1 VVAGRGGSGRKGSG
15 GGDNRVMFC
24 VCVAEQVRIT
34 VCLLRFGVN
43 GSFYLNAK
51 KISVCSLVQNCTSLC
66 ASSVHI
72 CASSVHICACATV
85 LRCTF
90 LCKGCALY
98 MGMEE
103 FVNFILCASE
113 LHKNVQRRTLA
124 HFCATRMHN
133 CASFTCTHLV
143 QATYAAS
150 DWDLFVVRDRPRA
163 VHVSSLRNEKSHSVS
178 RQASGP

>member
-1 VVAGRGGSGRKGSG
+1 MPKNSAYVAWYRT
-15 GGDNRVMFC
+15 VQ
-24 VCVAEQVRIT
+24 VCVQVPCT
-34 VCLLRFGVN
+34 F
-43 GSFYLNAK
+43 
-51 KISVCSLVQNCTSLC
+51 VQVPCTF
-66 ASSVHI
+66 
-72 CASSVHICACATV
+72 CACATV

-90 LCKGCALY
+90 LCKGCVLY

-103 FVNFILCASE
+103 FVNFILCAYE

-163 VHVSSLRNEKSHSVS
+163 VNVSSLRNEKSHSVS